1 MRPEF
6 GTTAAM
12 AVALAVVFEG
22 LLYALLAPRM
32 PALARELAETP
43 PPRIRTIGFAIAAA
57 GLLALVW
64 MRVRWFD

>member
-12 AVALAVVFEG
+12 AVALAAVFEG
-22 LLYALLAPRM
+22 LLYALLAPRVQELVR
-32 PALARELAETP
+32 ALAEMP
-43 PPRIRTIGFAIAAA
+43 PSRVRAIGLVVATG

-64 MRVRWFD
+64 MRFRWFD